1 MSPVDTFSLLTENT
15 NQIPNSQLKIGA
27 WNVGGWNS
35 ERYPE
40 NQKFKCSAI
49 TCLNLDV
56 VFLSETF
63 CKKNDTFSITNYT
76 VIQFNR
82 QKISSKSIRGSGGC
96 AIALSNKM
104 LNNHVIVTTI
114 RGRQDGIL
122 AVKLR
127 NTDNDN
133 LIGLLCNYLPPDSFH
148 YGKDPE
154 SFYVDN
160 SLVFS
165 DLSDCD
171 LLVAGGDLNSR
182 TKEDF
187 DYIPDIDSDTKPR
200 KNPDLEAI

>member
-1 MSPVDTFSLLTENT
+1 MTESST
-15 NQIPNSQLKIGA
+15 NQNIPNSKLNIGA
-27 WNVGGWNS
+27 WNVNGWNS

-40 NQKFKCSAI
+40 NTKFKSNTI
-49 TCLNLDV
+49 SCLNLDV

-63 CKKNDTFSITNYT
+63 CKRNDSFSITNYT

-82 QKISSKSIRGSGGC
+82 QKISAKSVRGSGGC
-96 AIALSNKM
+96 AIALSNK
-104 LNNHVIVTTI
+104 LLCNHVIVATY

-127 NTDNDN
+127 NTENDH

-154 SFYVDN
+154 SYFIDN
-160 SLVFS
+160 SIVFS

-171 LLVAGGDLNSR
+171 LLVAGGDLNAR
-182 TKEDF
+182 TKEDL
-187 DYIPDIDSDTKPR
+187 D
-200 KNPDLEAI
+200 